1 MAKTTYRLA
10 AALFVAA
17 AFLAAHTPLAS
28 AQDVSFKDKRIDMVI
43 GYAAGGGTDAAGRL
57 IAQFFQKY
65 LPGNPSVIPRN
76 VPGADGVTA
85 LNYMV
90 TQTKPDGM
98 TIAMNS
104 STQSDPLSYRK
115 ANAQYDPS
123 KFEIIGGVGRGGT
136 FLLASVDGEKRLHD
150 KSAPPAIMGSIDA
163 LPRSGMQM
171 TAWGIGFLDWNAKW
185 IVGYRGTNDVMLA
198 LERHEVDMTSTGN
211 MFQIQK
217 FLQGGGYKIIYQ
229 SGILEN
235 GVLRERPEL
244 PDAPVFPKAME
255 GKIKD
260 PHAKAAFDYWQNINA
275 MDKWVALMPGTPK
288 NIVETYRAAF
298 QKMTKDPE
306 FLEQGKKMSDDFQ
319 PMEQQDVEYLIRELA
334 RTPLDATDYMK
345 TLLRSQGLRV
355 E

>member
-1 MAKTTYRLA
+1 MANTIHRLA
-10 AALFVAA
+10 GLFAAA
-17 AFLAAHTPLAS
+17 AFAASLAAPGA
-28 AQDVSFKDKRIDMVI
+28 AEEVSFKDKRIDMII

-57 IAQFFQKY
+57 IAQFLTKY
-65 LPGNPSVIPRN
+65 LPGNPNVVPRN

-85 LNYMV
+85 LNFMM
-90 TQTKPDGM
+90 TQTKRDGL
-98 TIAMNS
+98 TVAMNS

-115 ANAQYDPS
+115 ANAQYDPAT
-123 KFEIIGGVGRGGT
+123 FEIVGGVGRGGT

-150 KSAPPAIMGSIDA
+150 KSKPPAIMGSIDA

-198 LERHEVDMTSTGN
+198 LERGEVDMTSTGN

-217 FLQGGGYKIIYQ
+217 FLQGGQYKIIYQ

-235 GVLRERPEL
+235 GELKQRPEL

-260 PHAKAAFDYWQNINA
+260 AKAKAAFDYWQNINA

-288 NIVETYRAAF
+288 DIVETYRAAF
-298 QKMTKDPE
+298 QKMVKDPE
-306 FLEQGKKMSDDFQ
+306 FLALGKKMSDDFQ
-319 PMEQQDVEYLIRELA
+319 PMQQEDVEYLIRELA
-334 RTPLDATDYMK
+334 RTPSDATDYMK
-345 TLLRSQGLRV
+345 HLLQSQGLRV